1 MIIKRFATLALTI
14 GAFVLVGLTTASS
27 QSYPSRPITLIVPY
41 SPGGPT
47 DSLARILI
55 DHMRLSLGQSIV
67 IENVTGAG
75 GSIGVGRVARAIP
88 DGYTFGIGQVSS
100 NGFNGA
106 VYKLS
111 YDLLED
117 FAPIALLTTAPMW
130 LLGRGTLPPN
140 NIKELITWLRVNG
153 DTATA
158 AAVGMGSASH
168 LCGLYFQNHRNSV
181 FVRAVS
187 WRRASQPRLDRGA
200 D

>member
-1 MIIKRFATLALTI
+1 MEGRTMIIKRFATLALTI

-158 AAVGMGSASH
+158 AAVGMGSA
-168 LCGLYFQNHRNSV
+168 
-181 FVRAVS
+181 
-187 WRRASQPRLDRGA
+187 WRRTGWLAW
-200 D
+200 

>member
-14 GAFVLVGLTTASS
+14 GAFVLA
-27 QSYPSRPITLIVPY
+27 ITLIVPY

-106 VYKLS
+106 VY
-111 YDLLED
+111 
-117 FAPIALLTTAPMW
+117 
-130 LLGRGTLPPN
+130 
-140 NIKELITWLRVNG
+140 
-153 DTATA
+153 
-158 AAVGMGSASH
+158 
-168 LCGLYFQNHRNSV
+168 
-181 FVRAVS
+181 
-187 WRRASQPRLDRGA
+187 
-200 D
+200 

>member
-1 MIIKRFATLALTI
+1 M
-14 GAFVLVGLTTASS
+14 
-27 QSYPSRPITLIVPY
+27 
-41 SPGGPT
+41 
-47 DSLARILI
+47 
-55 DHMRLSLGQSIV
+55 

-88 DGYTFGIGQVSS
+88 DGYTFGVGQVSS

-140 NIKELITWLRVNG
+140 NIKELITWLKVNG

-168 LCGLYFQNHRNSV
+168 LCGLYFQNHTGRSEGRSTAIAASP
-181 FVRAVS
+181 FRAQ
-187 WRRASQPRLDRGA
+187 R
-200 D
+200 